1 MFSLLF
7 YSSIFLC
14 EIVIQFMYIF
24 MQDNFQFHNILS
36 FWIIE
41 ISPILI
47 FLLSTVL
54 VCQVYRHQPVGLLG
68 LAAFGNDLPPDF
80 PPQTEVLFD
89 LNVSPTETNL
99 LPFAQTLVYTGAQV
113 PGFLEQH
120 LNCPVL
126 PQNATFFTFLFG
138 EILGAKSSCFF
149 SLFQNESSVFVQ
161 NEHKFNLYFL
171 EDKILPNFDCIGPY
185 NLHWTSGKWK

>member
-1 MFSLLF
+1 MQFSHGDIFSFRIMFSLLF

-36 FWIIE
+36 FRILKY
-41 ISPILI
+41 PLILI

-89 LNVSPTETNL
+89 LNVSPIESNL
-99 LPFAQTLVYTGAQV
+99 GLHWCPGAQFTPKCNIFHIFIWRNTWSKKFV
-113 PGFLEQH
+113 FFL
-120 LNCPVL
+120 
-126 PQNATFFTFLFG
+126 T
-138 EILGAKSSCFF
+138 ISK
-149 SLFQNESSVFVQ
+149 
-161 NEHKFNLYFL
+161 
-171 EDKILPNFDCIGPY
+171 
-185 NLHWTSGKWK
+185 